1 MKNIK
6 NIKNIMKI
14 KILGGLEKMRTNTN
28 TRRLT
33 LNAILLAMGLV
44 LHQITPP
51 IFTIKPDTTLIM
63 LFTLMIINRDSYKTC
78 LVAGIIAGIFAGM
91 TSSFP
96 GGQIPNLIDKFITTN
111 VMFLIMTLS
120 YKLPLFSSL
129 SNKVKDLAVT
139 AILMVVGTLVS
150 GTIFLTSAQIIVGL
164 PGDFTALFIAVV
176 LPAVVINLI
185 FGELVYKIIN
195 VTVQKAILN
204 A

>member
-1 MKNIK
+1 
-6 NIKNIMKI
+6 
-14 KILGGLEKMRTNTN
+14 MRTNTN
-28 TRRLT
+28 TKRLT

-44 LHQITPP
+44 LHQVTPP

-78 LVAGIIAGIFAGM
+78 LIGGIIAGIFAGM

-96 GGQIPNLIDKFITTN
+96 GGQIPNLIDKFLTTN
-111 VMFLIMTLS
+111 IMFLVMTVS
-120 YKLPLFSSL
+120 YKLPFVNFLAD
-129 SNKVKDLAVT
+129 KVKDLIVT
-139 AILMVVGTLVS
+139 GIMMVIGTFVS

-176 LPAVVINLI
+176 VPAVAINLI
-185 FGELVYKIIN
+185 VGELVYKIIN
-195 VTVQKAILN
+195 VTVQKAVLN